1 MYVGILPLSANI
13 VAKNCILKG
22 QIPQLSHVTG
32 MKTEVKYDNFRFD
45 LTCCSEGRPCIIEV
59 KTVTMANSGGR
70 PLKKTE
76 VETDETL
83 ASSEKI
89 AYFPEG
95 SIKKADSKGIR
106 TVSIRALHH
115 VDKTKQL
122 KDADPELRCILVFV
136 VQRNEK

>member
-1 MYVGILPLSANI
+1 MYVGILPLSANV
-13 VAKNCILKG
+13 VAKNCILND

-32 MKTEVKYDNFRFD
+32 MKTEVKYNNFRFD

-59 KTVTMANSGGR
+59 KTVTMANSVGR

-76 VETDETL
+76 GETDETL

-95 SIKKADSKGIR
+95 SIKKADSKASGR
-106 TVSIRALHH
+106 YPS
-115 VDKTKQL
+115 
-122 KDADPELRCILVFV
+122 ELFIT
-136 VQRNEK
+136 